1 MKFFTLLLSLAT
13 LTSFAQNKPLTGFT
27 KEHSEQEIKAEQQF
41 DTYLKSQNL
50 SDWMKTLTAK
60 PHHLGSNSG
69 KEYAEFIRDQF
80 KSWGYDAQ
88 IETYKV
94 LFPSPRVRLLELT
107 GPTKYT
113 ATLEEPALKEDATSG
128 KSAEQLP
135 VYNAWSADGDVTGD
149 LVFVNYG
156 VPADYEYLERVGID
170 VKGKIVIAKYGG
182 SWRGIKPK
190 VAQEHGAIGCII
202 YSDPRGDGYYQGDVY
217 PKGPYRNSNG
227 AQRGSVLDMPVYPG
241 DPLTPN
247 IGATA
252 DAQRLDR
259 ATAPTIL
266 KIPVIPISY
275 KDAEPLLRALG
286 GPVPPDA
293 WKGALPF
300 TYHVGPGPAK
310 VHLKLSF
317 DWKLVDCHNVIAKVK
332 GSEFPDEWVV
342 RGNHHD
348 AWVNGAADPISGMVA
363 VMEEA
368 RAMSELMKTGW
379 KPRRT
384 IIFAGWDGE
393 EPGLIG
399 STEWAEHHAQELQQ
413 KAVAYINSDGNGRGF
428 FDAGGSHTLEKM
440 VNEAAKDVIDPQTGV
455 NVLERRKSVEAALA
469 GSSKAKK
476 EILSRPAFPLG
487 ALGSGSDYTP
497 FIQHL
502 GIPSLNIGFGGED
515 DGGEYHS
522 IYDSY
527 DLYRRFKDPKF
538 EYGVA
543 LAKTAGRVTMRLANA
558 DVLPFDFKAFH
569 KTVNGY
575 MGEVMTLLD
584 NTRETTSVENQM
596 IDEKRYVL
604 ASDPTQKFIPPVKKD
619 EVPFLSF
626 ASLQNAVSSLEKAAT
641 QYADLQAANPVP
653 NTNAVNLN
661 KLLYQAEQKLLI
673 DSGLP
678 SRPWFKHSIYAPGL
692 YTGYGVKT
700 LPGIREAIEQRDWKT
715 AQEMIEN
722 TSRSITAYAEQINS
736 ASKILMMK

>member
-1 MKFFTLLLSLAT
+1 MRFILPLLVCASLS
-13 LTSFAQNKPLTGFT
+13 SFAQSGFT
-27 KEHSEQEIKAEQQF
+27 KENFEKEVKAEQQF
-41 DTYLKSQNL
+41 DTYLKAQNL
-50 SDWMKTLTAK
+50 NDWMKRLTAK
-60 PHHLGSNSG
+60 PHHLGSNAG
-69 KEYAEFIRDQF
+69 KEYAEWIRDQF

-94 LFPSPRVRLLELT
+94 LFPTPKVRLLEMT

-113 ATLEEPALKEDATSG
+113 AALEEPALKEDKTSG
-128 KSAEQLP
+128 KTPEQLP
-135 VYNAWSADGDVTGD
+135 VYNAWSADGDVTGE

-156 VPADYEYLERVGID
+156 VPADYDHLERLGID

-190 VAQEHGAIGCII
+190 VAQEHGALGCII
-202 YSDPRGDGYYQGDVY
+202 YSDPRQDGYFQGDVY
-217 PKGPYRNSNG
+217 PKGPYRNPNG

-252 DAQRLDR
+252 DAKRLEQSG
-259 ATAPTIL
+259 AGNLI

-275 KDAEPLLRALG
+275 KDAEPLLRALA

-300 TYHVGPGPAK
+300 TYHIGPGPAK

-317 DWKLVDCHNVIAKVK
+317 DWKLVDCHNVIAKIK
-332 GSEFPDEWVV
+332 GSEYPDEWVI

-348 AWVNGAADPISGMVA
+348 GWVNGAADPISGMVA

-368 RAMSELMKTGW
+368 RALSELMKTGW
-379 KPRRT
+379 KPKRT
-384 IIFAGWDGE
+384 IIFCGWDGE

-428 FDAGGSHTLEKM
+428 FDAGGSHTLEKLI
-440 VNEAAKDVIDPQTGV
+440 NEAAKDVIDPQTGV
-455 NVLERRKSVEAALA
+455 SVLERRKSAEAFAA
-469 GSSKAKK
+469 SNTKARK
-476 EILSRPAFPLG
+476 EILNRPSYSID

-502 GIPSLNIGFGGED
+502 GIPSMSIGYGGED
-515 DGGEYHS
+515 GGGEYHS

-527 DLYRRFKDPKF
+527 DLYTRFKDPKF

-543 LAKTAGRVTMRLANA
+543 LAKTAGRITMRLANA
-558 DVLPFDFKAFH
+558 DVLPFDFKGFH

-575 MGEVMTLLD
+575 MTEVMTLLD
-584 NTRETTSVENQM
+584 NTRETTEVDNKM
-596 IDEKRYVL
+596 IEEKRYAQAV
-604 ASDPTQKFIPPVKKD
+604 DPTEKYIAPGKKD
-619 EVPFLSF
+619 EVPFLNFS
-626 ASLQNAVSSLEKAAT
+626 SLQNAVTMLEKSAT
-641 QYADLQAANPVP
+641 KYSELAAANPSP
-653 NTNAVNLN
+653 NTNTVNLN

-673 DSGLP
+673 SGGLP

-700 LPGIREAIEQRDWKT
+700 LPGIREAIEQRDWKQ
-715 AQEMIEN
+715 AQDQIEN
-722 TSRSITAYAEQINS
+722 AAKAITAYTEQIDA